1 MFGGE
6 QTSVEP
12 LTRTVLVQST
22 GKPAT
27 SLNGIC
33 YNE

>member
-1 MFGGE
+1 MLLRQLAMGP
-6 QTSVEP
+6 SDD
-12 LTRTVLVQST
+12 RST